1 MTMYQRLE
9 DFLEDLQAARS
20 LDDVQ
25 AHLFGLRDFL
35 DTEHLVYHCLDASG
49 NKYGAMTYDAPW
61 IRRYIEEDYARI
73 DPVVKGT
80 YQRFHP
86 VDWKQL
92 DWSGKIQRDFLC
104 EALETGVGNQG
115 VSVPIRGPNGQFALF
130 SVNGSDS
137 DESWATYRQENL
149 KTLILAAHFINQ
161 RALDLESEVEA
172 PRKPLSPREA
182 DALTLLANGMNR
194 SQASEKL
201 GISEHTLRVYIESAR
216 AKMGAANATHAVAR
230 AMVRGLIVV

>member
-1 MTMYQRLE
+1 MYQRLE

-25 AHLFGLRDFL
+25 AHLFGLRDL
-35 DTEHLVYHCLDASG
+35 LNTDHLVYHCLDASG

-92 DWSGKIQRDFLC
+92 DWSGKLQRDFLC

-130 SVNGSDS
+130 SVNGSDT
-137 DESWATYRQENL
+137 DDAWALYRKENL

-161 RALDLESEVEA
+161 RALELESDAA
-172 PRKPLSPREA
+172 PAAKALSPREA
-182 DALTLLANGMNR
+182 DALTLLATGMNR

-216 AKMGAANATHAVAR
+216 AKLGAANATHAVAR

>member
-1 MTMYQRLE
+1 MYQELE

-35 DTEHLVYHCLDASG
+35 EVEHLVYHCLDASG

-61 IRRYIEEDYARI
+61 IRRYIEQDYARV
-73 DPVVKGT
+73 DPVVQGT

-92 DWSGKIQRDFLC
+92 DWSGKAQRAFLG
-104 EALETGVGNQG
+104 EALATGVGNQG
-115 VSVPIRGPNGQFALF
+115 LSVPIRGPNGQFALF
-130 SVNGSDS
+130 SVNSTET
-137 DESWATYRQENL
+137 DEVWAQYRAEKLN
-149 KTLILAAHFINQ
+149 TLILAAHYINQ
-161 RALDLESEVEA
+161 RALELESDA
-172 PRKPLSPREA
+172 HPPSKPLSPRES

-216 AKMGAANATHAVAR
+216 FKLGAANATHAVAR

>member
-1 MTMYQRLE
+1 MYQQLE

-25 AHLFGLRDFL
+25 AQLFGLRDFL

-92 DWSGKIQRDFLC
+92 DWSGKAQRAFLG
-104 EALETGVGNQG
+104 EALDTGVGNQG
-115 VSVPIRGPNGQFALF
+115 ISVPIRGPNGQFALF
-130 SVNGSDS
+130 SVNGTDT
-137 DESWATYRQENL
+137 DEAWETYRKEKL
-149 KTLILAAHFINQ
+149 KTLILTAHFINQ
-161 RALDLESEVEA
+161 RALELESDA
-172 PRKPLSPREA
+172 HPPAKALSPREA

-216 AKMGAANATHAVAR
+216 FKLGAANATHAVAR

>member
-1 MTMYQRLE
+1 MYQELE

-35 DTEHLVYHCLDASG
+35 DVEHLVYHCLDASG

-73 DPVVKGT
+73 DPVVQGT

-92 DWSGKIQRDFLC
+92 DWSGKSQRAFLG
-104 EALETGVGNQG
+104 EALATGVGNQG

-130 SVNGSDS
+130 SVNSTESD
-137 DESWATYRQENL
+137 DGWANYRKEKL

-161 RALDLESEVEA
+161 RALELESQLH
-172 PRKPLSPREA
+172 PPTKPLSPRES

-216 AKMGAANATHAVAR
+216 FKLGAANATHAVAR